1 MYPLTNLGCHR
12 LRRHHHHHLEVIQQ
26 ISITCKQNMSYCKMT
41 KICNYI
47 IFELIFS
54 IHVELRFDV
63 VVHNLSKRIKKIP
76 FAVALGF

>member
-47 IFELIFS
+47 IFELKQFEHS
-54 IHVELRFDV
+54 IQLAERRD
-63 VVHNLSKRIKKIP
+63 STPTGKQK
-76 FAVALGF
+76 